1 MIAKKTIKI
10 SKTKIAKQV
19 ERKTNPGLRDAILLF
34 KKQKNPF
41 WHYVA
46 KLLVRPK
53 RKSIVVNLEKINKLS
68 KQNSIVLV
76 AGKVLG
82 EGNLEKKLQI
92 YAFRASDQAI
102 KKIKESGSSYL
113 AIEELLQKNPDAKDI
128 KLII

>member
-1 MIAKKTIKI
+1 MFHKKI
-10 SKTKIAKQV
+10 SKTKITKQV
-19 ERKTNPGLRDAILLF
+19 SRKLNPELRRVVLLL

-53 RKSIVVNLEKINKLS
+53 RKSIAVNLEKINKFS
-68 KQNSIVLV
+68 RSNSVILV

-82 EGNLEKKLQI
+82 QGNLEKKVQI
-92 YAFRASDQAI
+92 YALNVSEPAL

-113 AIEELLQKNPDAKDI
+113 EIEQLLQKNPDAKDI